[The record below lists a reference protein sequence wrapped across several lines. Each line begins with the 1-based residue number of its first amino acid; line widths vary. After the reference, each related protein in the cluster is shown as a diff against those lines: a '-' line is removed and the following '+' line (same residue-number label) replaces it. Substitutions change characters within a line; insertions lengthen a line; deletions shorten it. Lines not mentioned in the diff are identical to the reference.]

1 MWLSATVLLSNQ
13 RRAARVARGFP
24 TANHQVP
31 RKMSQHSQFAL
42 LGTRRFLPF
51 FVTQLLGAF
60 NDNIFKQ
67 SLILAILYKL
77 AISGDKSIF
86 TNLCALLFIL
96 PFFLFSALGG
106 QFGEKFAKDALI
118 RAIKLAEVAIMAVGA
133 LGFFFDSLP
142 LLFLALFA
150 MGTHSALFGP
160 VKYSILPQVLRE
172 DELVGGNA
180 LVEMGTF
187 LAILAGTISAG
198 VMMSAERYEPVV
210 ACAIVLTACLG
221 YLASR
226 NIPRAAAALPE
237 LALDWNIFRQS
248 WRIMRLGLGQRPSV
262 SRSLVGNSWFWFL
275 GAVYLTQIP
284 AYSKELLHGDESVVT
299 LILTVFSVG
308 IALGSMLCERLSGG
322 KVEIGL
328 VPFGSI
334 GLTLFGLLLW
344 WHSGGFP
351 QGAAPHDW
359 LALLGHG
366 QAWLILGDILGIGLF
381 GGFYIVP
388 LYALIQARTAEN
400 ERARVIAANN
410 ILNALFMVVSAIA
423 SILFLSVAGL
433 SIPEL
438 FLVVSLMN
446 VAVNSYIFKI
456 VPEFTMRFLVWL
468 LGHSLYRVEHKG
480 LEAIPEEGPAVLVC
494 NHVSFV
500 DALLIGGAVRRPVRF
515 VMYYKIYQLPV
526 LNFIF
531 RTAGTV
537 PIAARHEDLLVY
549 DAAFKRIAEYLKNGE
564 VVCIFPEGKLTG
576 DGELNEFRGG
586 IERILEENPVP
597 VIPMAL
603 QGLWGSFFSRDPAKG
618 FFRRFWSRIRLVA
631 GAPLSPD
638 LADRQTLQLQ
648 VAELRGDAR

>member
-1 MWLSATVLLSNQ
+1 
-13 RRAARVARGFP
+13 
-24 TANHQVP
+24 
-31 RKMSQHSQFAL
+31 MSQHSQFAL
-42 LGTRRFLPF
+42 LGKRRFLPF

-77 AISGDKSIF
+77 AISGDK
-86 TNLCALLFIL
+86 TVYVNLCALLFIL

-106 QFGEKFAKDALI
+106 QFGEKFAKDSLI
-118 RAIKLAEVAIMAVGA
+118 RAIKAAEVGIMAVGA
-133 LGFFFDSLP
+133 LGFYLDNLW
-142 LLFLALFA
+142 LLLAALFA

-160 VKYSILPQVLRE
+160 VKYSILPQALRE
-172 DELVGGNA
+172 SELVGGNA

-187 LAILAGTISAG
+187 LAILAGTIGAG
-198 VMMSAERYEPVV
+198 IMMSAERYEPIV
-210 ACAIVLTACLG
+210 AAAILITASLG

-226 NIPRAAAALPE
+226 GIPRAAAAMPE
-237 LALDWNIFRQS
+237 LTLDWNIFSQS
-248 WRIMRLGLGQRPSV
+248 WRILQLGLGQRPSV

-284 AYSKELLHGDESVVT
+284 AYSKDLLFGDESVVT

-308 IALGSMLCERLSGG
+308 IAMGSMLCERLSGG
-322 KVEIGL
+322 KVEVGL

-334 GLTLFGLLLW
+334 GLTVFGILLW

-351 QGAAPHDW
+351 QGTAPHDW
-359 LALLGHG
+359 LAVISVP
-366 QAWLILGDILGIGLF
+366 QAWLILADIFGIGLF

-388 LYALIQARTAEN
+388 LYALIQSRTAEN

-433 SIPEL
+433 SIPQL

-446 VAVNSYIFKI
+446 IAVNSYIFKI
-456 VPEFTMRFLVWL
+456 VPEFSMRFLIWL
-468 LGHSLYRVEHKG
+468 LGHSMYRVEHKG
-480 LEAIPEEGPAVLVC
+480 LEAIPDEGAALLVC

-515 VMYYKIYQLPV
+515 VMYYKIYNLPV

-537 PIAARHEDLLVY
+537 PIAGRNEDLLVY
-549 DAAFKRIAEYLKNGE
+549 DRAFKKISEYLRAGE
-564 VVCIFPEGKLTG
+564 VVCIFPEGKLTT
-576 DGELNEFRGG
+576 DGEMNEFKNGV
-586 IERILEENPVP
+586 ERILEENPVQ

-603 QGLWGSFFSRDPAKG
+603 QGLWGSFFSRDPGKG
-618 FFRRFWSRIRLVA
+618 LFKRFWSRINLVA
-631 GAPLSPD
+631 GQPLAPEGVDRLS
-638 LADRQTLQLQ
+638 LQAS
-648 VAELRGDAR
+648 VAALRGDQR